1 MKLDHDFFVA
11 RYRALGTDELFE
23 QLHGVELSDTALAAL
38 TAVLVERGMSDDDML
53 ARHRA
58 ATRTRIPSARA
69 QNLCD
74 NCGRSLAG
82 GMIEECGS
90 RLCSAECVRGM
101 RIFDRSKDIDVEHAR
116 ALAAELRSG
125 ECPRCGRSG
134 DTPEMRR
141 AHYIY
146 SYIKGYSEAVETR
159 LCCRRCG
166 RNSNLLAILGC
177 VAAGWWSLP
186 GLLLTPGYVV
196 RNLLE
201 IRRFDKETAPSPAL
215 VECARSMLAAATL
228 DEESGGADHVAGF
241 PKAEAQAADR

>member
-82 GMIEECGS
+82 GMIEDCGS

-101 RIFDRSKDIDVEHAR
+101 RIFDRSKDIDVDEAR
-116 ALAAELRSG
+116 NLAMKLRAG
-125 ECPRCGRSG
+125 ECPRCGRDG
-134 DTPEMRR
+134 GTPEMRR

-166 RNSNLLAILGC
+166 RGEARRGANGQAMPTRSAIRC
-177 VAAGWWSLP
+177 SIP
-186 GLLLTPGYVV
+186 
-196 RNLLE
+196 
-201 IRRFDKETAPSPAL
+201 
-215 VECARSMLAAATL
+215 CA
-228 DEESGGADHVAGF
+228 HVAVIWRRLRVCRPMSCFMTARCAKWPGCGH
-241 PKAEAQAADR
+241 AAWRNWAG

>member
-82 GMIEECGS
+82 GMIEDCGS

-101 RIFDRSKDIDVEHAR
+101 RIFDRS
-116 ALAAELRSG
+116 
-125 ECPRCGRSG
+125 
-134 DTPEMRR
+134 
-141 AHYIY
+141 
-146 SYIKGYSEAVETR
+146 
-159 LCCRRCG
+159 
-166 RNSNLLAILGC
+166 N
-177 VAAGWWSLP
+177 
-186 GLLLTPGYVV
+186 
-196 RNLLE
+196 
-201 IRRFDKETAPSPAL
+201 PS
-215 VECARSMLAAATL
+215 ARSMSSLSSFIRSRQMSSAIFTSAALRGTNTIR
-228 DEESGGADHVAGF
+228 SW
-241 PKAEAQAADR
+241 